1 MGTSFE
7 YSKTLAMEGSI
18 LILLGLVPY
27 VGWVLG
33 IIGVVLLLRGMR
45 EFANYYQD
53 NQIYQNSLAGVKYY
67 IVALIA
73 LAVSG
78 AGFIVGFVFSDFA
91 NTLRLGTGNVIGL
104 AVGIAFLVVAFVF
117 YVLAAVRLRKT
128 FDTLAQKTGEHS
140 FETAGTLLW
149 AGSLLTIL
157 IVGFL
162 LIFIAWIFAVVGF
175 FTMKSSTAMLQ
186 PNGYTSPST
195 QPSAGPSQAANY
207 CSNCGTPVK
216 PQGT

>member
-18 LILLGLVPY
+18 LVLLGPIPY

-33 IIGVVLLLRGMR
+33 IIGVILLLRAMR

-67 IVALIA
+67 IVALIV

-78 AGFIVGFVFSDFA
+78 AGFIVGFVFSDFV

-104 AVGIAFLVVAFVF
+104 AVGITFLVVAFVF
-117 YVLAAVRLRKT
+117 YILAAVRLRKT

-140 FETAGTLLW
+140 FETAGMLLW
-149 AGSLLTIL
+149 AGSLLTIF
-157 IVGFL
+157 IVGLL
-162 LIFIAWIFAVVGF
+162 LIFVAWIFAVIGF
-175 FTMKSSTAMLQ
+175 FTMKSPQQYASQ
-186 PNGYTSPST
+186 PNGYTSPPT
-195 QPSAGPSQAANY
+195 QPTAGPSQAANY

-216 PQGT
+216 P

>member
-18 LILLGLVPY
+18 LLILGPIPY

-33 IIGVVLLLRGMR
+33 IIGVVLLLRAMR

-53 NQIYQNSLAGVKYY
+53 NEIYQNSLTGVKFY
-67 IVALIA
+67 IVALIS

-78 AGFIVGFVFSDFA
+78 AGFIVGFVFNDFP
-91 NTLRLGTGNVIGL
+91 NTLTLGTGNIIGL
-104 AVGIAFLVVAFVF
+104 AIGITFLVVAFLF

-149 AGSLLTIL
+149 AGSLLSIL

-162 LIFIAWIFAVVGF
+162 LIFAAWIFAVVGF
-175 FTMKSSTAMLQ
+175 FAMRGPQ
-186 PNGYTSPST
+186 PQPYGYTPPPT
-195 QPSAGPSQAANY
+195 QPSAGPSQQQTTVPTAAH
-207 CSNCGTPVK
+207 
-216 PQGT
+216 Q

>member
-33 IIGVVLLLRGMR
+33 IIGVILLLRAMR

-78 AGFIVGFVFSDFA
+78 AGFIVGFVFSDFV

-104 AVGIAFLVVAFVF
+104 AVGITFLVVAFVF

-140 FETAGTLLW
+140 FETAGMLLW
-149 AGSLLTIL
+149 AGSLLTIF
-157 IVGFL
+157 IVGLL
-162 LIFIAWIFAVVGF
+162 LIFIAWIFR
-175 FTMKSSTAMLQ
+175 SSWLLYYEIATAITLSHNPTDTLRRLRNPQ
-186 PNGYTSPST
+186 QDQHKQQITAPT
-195 QPSAGPSQAANY
+195 AAH
-207 CSNCGTPVK
+207 
-216 PQGT
+216 Q

>member
-1 MGTSFE
+1 
-7 YSKTLAMEGSI
+7 MEGSI

-33 IIGVVLLLRGMR
+33 IIGVVLLLRGMK

-53 NQIYQNSLAGVKYY
+53 SGIYQNSLAGVKYY

-78 AGFIVGFVFSDFA
+78 AGFIVGFVFSNFA
-91 NTLRLGTGNVIGL
+91 DPLILSTGNLIGL
-104 AVGIAFLVVAFVF
+104 AVGITFLVVAFVF

-128 FDTLAQKTGEHS
+128 FDTLAVKTGEHS
-140 FETAGTLLW
+140 FATAGTLLW
-149 AGSLLTIL
+149 VGSLLTIL
-157 IVGFL
+157 IVGLL
-162 LIFIAWIFAVVGF
+162 LIFIAWIIPVVGF
-175 FTMKSSTAMLQ
+175 FAMKPPQQQQ
-186 PNGYTSPST
+186 PYGYTPTPT
-195 QPSAGPSQAANY
+195 QPPTGPTQAANY